1 MKHSRILLAA
11 CLPAILLLSCHD
23 IPGGPDQPSL
33 IVAHVHF
40 GDEGVPGVRIVLV
53 QFADT
58 AYTNA
63 NGTIVFPVPP
73 GKYTVRAFGINR
85 GGPILLNGID
95 YDVTAPA
102 GAAAFVDIVDCLP
115 CL

>member
-1 MKHSRILLAA
+1 MRRTIRLVPALLLAVV
-11 CLPAILLLSCHD
+11 LYSCHD
-23 IPGGPDQPSL
+23 FGPPDQQSL

-40 GDEGVPGVRIVLV
+40 GEQGVPDIKLVLV

-58 AYTNA
+58 AFTNA
-63 NGTIVFPVPP
+63 NGTVVFPVPP

-85 GGPILLNGID
+85 GGPILLNGVD
-95 YDVTAPA
+95 YSVTAPA
-102 GAAAFVDIVDCLP
+102 GLAGFVDIVDCLP